1 MKIKLVS
8 LAIAGVLA
16 TPSVSAIEVF
26 KDEKNTV
33 AICVMPVS

>member
-8 LAIAGVLA
+8 LAIAGVLT

-26 KDEKNTV
+26 GVLRPSPRN
-33 AICVMPVS
+33 